1 MPSKSISR
9 RDLFKGIGIG
19 AVAAAVPGLSQRAS
33 AQVSPPPSPSMGFKR
48 FWVGDFELTV
58 IQDGN
63 VVFDPFALALDQPEG
78 TVEAALAAHNL
89 PPDGITTGTHPFLI
103 NTGDRLVVI
112 DTGSGTGFGAPSSG
126 LLDTLGTLGIARESI
141 DTVIISH
148 WHPDHIGANI
158 VDGEA
163 AFPNAQYYFP
173 EVEWEFARAVPEDS
187 PAAAFV
193 PAFEAQ
199 VMPLEAEGRLTF
211 YGDSDELVT
220 GIQCHPRRRSH
231 AGSTHLRDRIERS
244 QPACHQGR
252 GSQLPTGPTAPG
264 VGLLRRYRSANRGAD
279 PYKRLWTRR
288 GRGPDG
294 AGLSLP
300 LPRRR
305 LCRARGR
312 GFPLPARGGL
322 MSVLRFDG

>member
-1 MPSKSISR
+1 MIKQGLSKSISR

-19 AVAAAVPGLSQRAS
+19 AVAAAVPGLSQPAS
-33 AQVSPPPSPSMGFKR
+33 AQVSPPPSPSIGFKR
-48 FWVGDFELTV
+48 FRVGDFELTV

-63 VVFDPFALALDQPEG
+63 VVFDPFALAVDQAEG
-78 TVEAALAAHNL
+78 TVEAALTEHNL
-89 PPDGITTGTHPFLI
+89 PRDGITTGAHPFLI
-103 NTGDRLVVI
+103 NTGDRLVLI
-112 DTGSGTGFGAPSSG
+112 DTGSGTGMGAPSSG
-126 LLDTLGTLGIARESI
+126 LLDTLAVLGIAPESI

-220 GIQCHPRRRSH
+220 GIQATLAAGHTPGQHIFEIASNGHSLLATKDVAVNYLLGLRHPEWVFFGDADPQIAAQTRRNVF
-231 AGSTHLRDRIERS
+231 
-244 QPACHQGR
+244 GR
-252 GSQLPTGPTAPG
+252 AADEGLMVLAYHFPFPG
-264 VGLLRRYRSANRGAD
+264 VGYVVRDEEGFRF
-279 PYKRLWTRR
+279 
-288 GRGPDG
+288 
-294 AGLSLP
+294 LP
-300 LPRRR
+300 V
-305 LCRARGR
+305 A
-312 GFPLPARGGL
+312 
-322 MSVLRFDG
+322 V